1 MVKRLECTQTYTGI
15 QWVHEADYD
24 ALAARYDHAVEL
36 LGLWLDGVCPSQ
48 DTEAF
53 LRPADSADAYV
64 GKPVPLAEVLQRTNA
79 VYEAAAAADSAS
91 PTNPTEVSSGLVP
104 ADQPEAGTTDYTR
117 GFRDGFNTAKN
128 HPAQPSAV
136 QTDAERYRWLRERHI
151 VNDWGDGSLSFHW
164 RAPLDGGGSLDRT
177 LAMYRDSLDAAI
189 DAARTTDQQSARE
202 GLDELTRMAQEDG
215 LYDMPTDK
223 T

>member
-104 ADQPEAGTTDYTR
+104 ADQPTAVACDHHRAVETWLHCVKCG
-117 GFRDGFNTAKN
+117 RDILDK
-128 HPAQPSAV
+128 PAP
-136 QTDAERYRWLRERHI
+136 
-151 VNDWGDGSLSFHW
+151 
-164 RAPLDGGGSLDRT
+164 
-177 LAMYRDSLDAAI
+177 MAA
-189 DAARTTDQQSARE
+189 DQQSARK

-215 LYDMPTDK
+215 LYDAPPDK

>member
-104 ADQPEAGTTDYTR
+104 ADQPTAVACDHHRAVETWLHCVKCG
-117 GFRDGFNTAKN
+117 RDILDK
-128 HPAQPSAV
+128 PAP
-136 QTDAERYRWLRERHI
+136 
-151 VNDWGDGSLSFHW
+151 
-164 RAPLDGGGSLDRT
+164 
-177 LAMYRDSLDAAI
+177 MAA
-189 DAARTTDQQSARE
+189 DQQSAADDVQYCECKWPVPRE
-202 GLDELTRMAQEDG
+202 PAGSSLPWCNTCGFDIQ
-215 LYDMPTDK
+215 PDK